1 MKNTSKYKSF
11 VHYINVGGLGV
22 EKILLGVLKFCDIK
36 KMMLKQIRDEKY
48 TAKGK
53 DQIC

>member
-1 MKNTSKYKSF
+1 MWEGWEWKNHTR
-11 VHYINVGGLGV
+11 GV
-22 EKILLGVLKFCDIK
+22 KVCDIK

-48 TAKGK
+48 TAEGK